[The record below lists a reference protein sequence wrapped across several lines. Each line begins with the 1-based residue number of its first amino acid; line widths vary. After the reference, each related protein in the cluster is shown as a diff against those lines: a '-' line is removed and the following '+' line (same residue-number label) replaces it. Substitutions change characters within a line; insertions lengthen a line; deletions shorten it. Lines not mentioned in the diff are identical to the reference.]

1 MVNDPLA
8 VEIANEN
15 MMIHTEHGTKV
26 DEGSVKQEEHKF
38 GQNQEYPEISEEESN
53 FEDKL
58 NKLRGRLI
66 TKSP

>member
-15 MMIHTEHGTKV
+15 LMIQTDHGTKA
-26 DEGSVKQEEHKF
+26 DEGSVRREEIKEDAR
-38 GQNQEYPEISEEESN
+38 EYYAEISEEEESN

-58 NKLRGRLI
+58 NKLQGI
-66 TKSP
+66 FII